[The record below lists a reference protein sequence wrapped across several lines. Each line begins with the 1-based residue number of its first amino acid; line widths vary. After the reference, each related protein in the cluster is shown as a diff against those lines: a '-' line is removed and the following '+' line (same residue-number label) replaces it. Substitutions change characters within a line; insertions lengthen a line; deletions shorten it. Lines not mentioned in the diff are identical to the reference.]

1 MSNDILESVSQRSY
15 GVLKTRR
22 HMTTYT
28 QFWDIDG
35 NIRLPRPERTY
46 FDDGADEFKD
56 ITFEEK
62 LLEIA
67 YCVWHGLSLY
77 DEIKTTLQEHTSVNE
92 STIKRCLFMYI
103 EYLRSGDFKNI
114 SYVILNKKLNGKT
127 GIKQAAALLSD
138 ELMLRYR
145 LPANGEP
152 HYLAIAHW
160 KYKELEGKVD
170 YTKPTTVLAIPL
182 TEQEILDIN
191 PWQSIYVN
199 PNRSALYD
207 PDAEWLLIEDEKMI
221 KDFNEKTDKEYRF
234 ELGMRPEPFNGNP
247 LRSKVVILSLNP
259 GYKYRVNNL
268 VARLLQ
274 MIQPI
279 EEAVKQHKNLQLKLS
294 VSSFFCKRNHNKA
307 GGVLSYRDA
316 HCMLDDWYWYDIFEE
331 FRKNAELEPEN
342 DTNDIIFNHTSLVQY
357 VGYISKSW
365 KSLPNILPSQRFT
378 KLLIQYLA
386 LNTDTLFV
394 ISRSESEWKELI
406 GDEIWDMLES
416 ENRLVHRKKY
426 DVTNK
431 NGKQYK
437 TTIRTQSFT
446 KDSFAG
452 DGFDK
457 IAEKLKKG

>member
-1 MSNDILESVSQRSY
+1 
-15 GVLKTRR
+15 
-22 HMTTYT
+22 MTTYA

-56 ITFEEK
+56 ITFDEK

-77 DEIKTTLQEHTSVNE
+77 DEVKTTLQEHTSVKE
-92 STIKRCLFMYI
+92 YTIKRCLLMYI
-103 EYLRSGDFKNI
+103 EYLRSGDLKNI
-114 SYVILNKKLNGKT
+114 SYVILNKTLNGKT
-127 GIKQAAALLSD
+127 GIEQAAILLSD

-152 HYLAIAHW
+152 HYLVKAYW
-160 KYKELEGKVD
+160 NYKELEGKVD
-170 YTKPTTVLAIPL
+170 YTKPTTVLAIPI
-182 TEQEILDIN
+182 TEQEILEIN
-191 PWQSIYVN
+191 PWQSTYVN

-207 PDAEWLLIEDEKMI
+207 PDAKWLLVGDEKMI
-221 KDFNEKTDKEYRF
+221 KDFNEKADKDYRF

-279 EEAVKQHKNLQLKLS
+279 EEAVKQHKDLQLKLA
-294 VSSFFCKRNHNKA
+294 VSSFFCERNHNKA
-307 GGVLSYRDA
+307 GGALSYRDA
-316 HCMLDDWYWYDIFEE
+316 HCMLDDWYWYDIFKE
-331 FRKNAELEPEN
+331 FRKNAELEPED
-342 DTNDIIFNHTSLVQY
+342 DTNDIIFNHTALVQY

-406 GDEIWDMLES
+406 GDEIWVMLES

-437 TTIRTQSFT
+437 VTIRTQGFTRESFEN
-446 KDSFAG
+446 G
-452 DGFDK
+452 GFDR

>member
-1 MSNDILESVSQRSY
+1 
-15 GVLKTRR
+15 
-22 HMTTYT
+22 MTDYS

-56 ITFEEK
+56 ITFDKK

-67 YCVWHGLSLY
+67 YCIWHGLSLY
-77 DEIKTTLQEHTSVNE
+77 NEVKNTLQEHININE
-92 STIKRCLFMYI
+92 YTIKRCLLMYI
-103 EYLRSGDFKNI
+103 EYLRSGDLKNK
-114 SYVILNKKLNGKT
+114 SFANLYKALNGKT
-127 GIKQAAALLSD
+127 GIKQAATLLSD
-138 ELMLRYR
+138 ELILRYR
-145 LPANGEP
+145 LPANGKP
-152 HYLAIAHW
+152 HYLVKAYW
-160 KYKELEGKVD
+160 NYEELEGKVD
-170 YTKPTTVLAIPL
+170 YAKPTTVSAIPL
-182 TEQEILDIN
+182 TEQEIFDIN
-191 PWQSIYVN
+191 PWQSTYVN
-199 PNRSALYD
+199 PNHLALYD
-207 PDAEWLLIEDEKMI
+207 PDAEWLLVEDEKMI
-221 KDFNEKTDKEYRF
+221 KDFNEKADREYRF

-279 EEAVKQHKNLQLKLS
+279 EEAVKQHKDLQLKLS

-331 FRKNAELEPEN
+331 LRKNAELEPEN
-342 DTNDIIFNHTSLVQY
+342 DTDDIIFNHTALVQY

-365 KSLPNILPSQRFT
+365 KSLSNILPSQRFT

-394 ISRSESEWKELI
+394 LSRSEALWKKLI
-406 GDEIWDMLES
+406 GDEIWTLLDS
-416 ENRLVHRKKY
+416 KKRLVHRAKFQ
-426 DVTNK
+426 NK
-431 NGKQYK
+431 NGISQ
-437 TTIRTQSFT
+437 TIRTQGFIR
-446 KDSFAG
+446 DSFEDG
-452 DGFDK
+452 GFDRIVK
-457 IAEKLKKG
+457 KLKQ